1 MPQDSILR
9 SVMTFVY
16 MTVLQL
22 ALCTSFAE
30 ARGVGVG
37 FQSRVQDARSV
48 GRATNPPKASLEMAS
63 HADGVIVAERAQI
76 KVLAS
81 EAGSLLDDL
90 RLQLATQPNATLSIR
105 WRLTRPVEAK

>member
-9 SVMTFVY
+9 NVMTIVH
-16 MTVLQL
+16 MTALPL
-22 ALCTSFAE
+22 ALCTTFAE

-37 FQSRVQDARSV
+37 HQSRVENGRSV
-48 GRATNPPKASLEMAS
+48 GRATNSPKNFPELAPQAGD
-63 HADGVIVAERAQI
+63 AIVAERAQI

-90 RLQLATQPNATLSIR
+90 R
-105 WRLTRPVEAK
+105 

>member
-9 SVMTFVY
+9 CVMTFVC
-16 MTVLQL
+16 MTALPL

-30 ARGVGVG
+30 ARGVCVG
-37 FQSRVQDARSV
+37 FQSPVPDARSV
-48 GRATNPPKASLEMAS
+48 GRATNPPKASPEMAS
-63 HADGVIVAERAQI
+63 QADAVIFAERTHI

-90 RLQLATQPNATLSIR
+90 RLQLATQPNAMLSIR
-105 WRLTRPVEAK
+105 WRLTKPVEAK